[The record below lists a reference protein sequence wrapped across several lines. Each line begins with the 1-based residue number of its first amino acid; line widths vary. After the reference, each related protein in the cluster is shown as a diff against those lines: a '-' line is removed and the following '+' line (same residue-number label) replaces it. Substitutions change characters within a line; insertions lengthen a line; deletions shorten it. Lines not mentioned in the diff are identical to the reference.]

1 MFRYFKKKHPL
12 YINLQPVIYPYKTP
26 PAPRAVSEKKFIF
39 YSF

>member
-12 YINLQPVIYPYKTP
+12 YITLEPVIYP